1 MARTPAPSPKA
12 KAAPSAA
19 PLGIEDTLWKAADQL
34 RGNMD
39 ASEYKHV
46 VLGLIFLKYISDAF
60 EERRVT
66 IYDGTSNP
74 KSDYF
79 IAEEAERYDAREQM
93 TEDRDEYAGEGV
105 FWVPAEARWEN
116 LQAKAKDS
124 RIGVMVDS
132 AMALIEQDNPSLKGV
147 LPKNYARP
155 DLDTVRLG
163 EVIDLISGLD
173 LGGRES
179 RSKDVIGRVYEYF
192 LGRFAS
198 AEGKGGGEF
207 YTPQSIVRLLVE
219 MIEPLKGRVYD
230 PCCGSGGM
238 FVQSEKFVEA
248 HGGRIGDISV
258 YGQES
263 NATTWRL
270 AKMNLAI
277 RGIDSN
283 LGPQWGDSFRND
295 LHRDL
300 RADYILANP
309 PFNISAWGGDSLKDD
324 ARWTY
329 GVPPSGNANY
339 AWIQHFIHHLSPT
352 GVAGFVM
359 ANGSLSSNSSG
370 EGDIRQAIVGADL
383 VDCIVSLPGQLF
395 YSTQIPVCL
404 WFLSRDK
411 SGSGRFRDRRGETL
425 FIDARQL
432 GYMSSRI
439 HRALSDDDLNL
450 ITSTYHAWR
459 GQEQVKAYVDVA
471 GFAASAITMEI
482 REQGFALTPGRYV
495 GAAATGLN
503 EESNYNAIIRL
514 VDTLDKQMAEAAD
527 IDGRIREALQSIDW
541 TPADV
546 INELDE
552 KSEVTAKW
560 DLVVCHGSNAG

>member
-1 MARTPAPSPKA
+1 MPELQKKDSSMARTSTTSLNSRMRT
-12 KAAPSAA
+12 AAASAA

-60 EERRVT
+60 EEHRVT
-66 IYDGTSNP
+66 IIENA
-74 KSDYF
+74 SDPARTEYY
-79 IAEEAERYDAREQM
+79 IAEEAERYEVA
-93 TEDRDEYAGEGV
+93 EDRDEYAGEGV

-116 LQAKAKDS
+116 LQAKAKDP

-132 AMALIEQDNPSLKGV
+132 AMALIETDNPSLKGV

-173 LGGRES
+173 LGGRQS

-207 YTPQSIVRLLVE
+207 YTPQSVVRLLVE

-230 PCCGSGGM
+230 PCCGSGGL

-248 HGGRIGDISV
+248 HGGRVGDISV

-295 LHRDL
+295 LHKDL

-309 PFNISAWGGDSLKDD
+309 PFNISAWGGDSLREDV
-324 ARWTY
+324 RWQY

-370 EGDIRQAIVGADL
+370 EGEIRKAIVEGDL

-411 SGSGRFRDRRGETL
+411 SGSSRLRDRRGETL
-425 FIDARQL
+425 FIDARQM
-432 GYMSSRI
+432 GHMSSRI
-439 HRALSDDDLNL
+439 HRALSDDDLARV
-450 ITSTYHAWR
+450 TSAYHSWR
-459 GQEQVKAYVDVA
+459 ELGGTINNQSGFSKAIGLD
-471 GFAASAITMEI
+471 EI
-482 REQGFALTPGRYV
+482 RRQDYALTPGRFV
-495 GAAATGLN
+495 GT
-503 EESNYNAIIRL
+503 E
-514 VDTLDKQMAEAAD
+514 V
-527 IDGRIREALQSIDW
+527 
-541 TPADV
+541 
-546 INELDE
+546 LDE
-552 KSEVTAKW
+552 DEDTFHIRVSNLVSQLESQFEDATRIQLYIRAK
-560 DLVVCHGSNAG
+560 LESITR

>member
-12 KAAPSAA
+12 KAAASAA

-66 IYDGTSNP
+66 LYSSTADPTDS
-74 KSDYF
+74 YF
-79 IAEEAERYDAREQM
+79 IAEEAERYEV
-93 TEDRDEYAGEGV
+93 TEDRDEYLSEGV
-105 FWVPAEARWEN
+105 FWVPAEARWEK
-116 LQAKAKDS
+116 LQAKAKDP

-147 LPKNYARP
+147 LPKIYGTRDIEP
-155 DLDTVRLG
+155 IRLG
-163 EVIDLISGLD
+163 QVIDLVSSVD

-207 YTPQSIVRLLVE
+207 YTPQSVVRLLVE

-230 PCCGSGGM
+230 PCCGSGGL
-238 FVQSEKFVEA
+238 FVQSEKFVAA
-248 HGGRIGDISV
+248 HGGRVGDIAV

-277 RGIDSN
+277 RGIDAN

-309 PFNISAWGGDSLKDD
+309 PFNISAWGGDSLRDD
-324 ARWTY
+324 VRWQY
-329 GVPPSGNANY
+329 GVPPAGNANY

-370 EGDIRQAIVGADL
+370 EGEIRRAIVEVDM

-411 SGSGRFRDRRGETL
+411 SGSGRFRSRNGETL

-432 GYMSSRI
+432 GHMTSRI
-439 HRALSDDDLNL
+439 HRALSDDDLSR
-450 ITSTYHAWR
+450 ITGAYHAWR
-459 GQEQVKAYVDVA
+459 GEAVADEYTDVPGFCAAATVEQIGQH
-471 GFAASAITMEI
+471 GFV
-482 REQGFALTPGRYV
+482 LTPGRFV
-495 GAAATGLN
+495 GSESAGDDEVGI
-503 EESNYNAIIRL
+503 EERLTNLTSKLFQQIGESEAISN
-514 VDTLDKQMAEAAD
+514 V
-527 IDGRIREALQSIDW
+527 IRERL
-541 TPADV
+541 
-546 INELDE
+546 
-552 KSEVTAKW
+552 
-560 DLVVCHGSNAG
+560 AGLRYG

>member
-12 KAAPSAA
+12 KAAVSTA
-19 PLGIEDTLWKAADQL
+19 PLGFEDKLWKAADEL

-39 ASEYKHV
+39 SSEYKHI

-66 IYDGTSNP
+66 LYSSTADPTDS
-74 KSDYF
+74 YF
-79 IAEEAERYDAREQM
+79 VAEESERYEV
-93 TEDRDEYAGEGV
+93 TEDRDEYLSEGV
-105 FWVPAEARWEN
+105 FWVPAEARWES
-116 LQAKAKDS
+116 LQAKAKDP

-132 AMALIEQDNPSLKGV
+132 AMALIEQDNKSLRGV

-155 DLDTVRLG
+155 EIDAVRLG
-163 EVIDLISGLD
+163 GVIDLISGID
-173 LGGRES
+173 LGGKES

-207 YTPQSIVRLLVE
+207 YTPQSVVRLLVE
-219 MIEPLKGRVYD
+219 MIEPLRGRVYD
-230 PCCGSGGM
+230 PCCGSGGL

-248 HGGRIGDISV
+248 HGGRVGDIAV

-295 LHRDL
+295 LHKDL

-309 PFNISAWGGDSLKDD
+309 PFNISAWGGDSLRDD
-324 ARWTY
+324 VRWQY
-329 GVPPSGNANY
+329 GVPPTGNANY

-370 EGDIRQAIVGADL
+370 EGEIRKTIVEADL

-432 GYMSSRI
+432 GHMTSRI
-439 HRALSDDDLNL
+439 HRALSDDDIGQ
-450 ITSTYHAWR
+450 ITGPYHAWR
-459 GQEQVKAYVDVA
+459 GEADAGEYADVPGFLVAATVKQIRQH
-471 GFAASAITMEI
+471 GFV
-482 REQGFALTPGRYV
+482 LTPGRYV
-495 GAAATGLN
+495 GAGANDDDGHSASERITGLVSSL
-503 EESNYNAIIRL
+503 EEQFSASALLELTIRNNL
-514 VDTLDKQMAEAAD
+514 SRLQLD
-527 IDGRIREALQSIDW
+527 RTS
-541 TPADV
+541 
-546 INELDE
+546 
-552 KSEVTAKW
+552 
-560 DLVVCHGSNAG
+560 GS

>member
-66 IYDGTSNP
+66 IYDGTSDP

-79 IAEEAERYDAREQM
+79 IAEDAERYDAREQM

-116 LQAKAKDS
+116 LQAKAKDP
-124 RIGVMVDS
+124 RIGVLVDS
-132 AMALIEQDNPSLKGV
+132 AMALIETDNPSLKGV

-163 EVIDLISGLD
+163 ECIDLISKLD
-173 LGGRES
+173 LGGKES

-207 YTPQSIVRLLVE
+207 YTPQSVVRLLVE
-219 MIEPLKGRVYD
+219 MIEPLRGRVYD
-230 PCCGSGGM
+230 PCCGSGGL

-248 HGGRIGDISV
+248 HGGRVGDIAV

-263 NATTWRL
+263 NPTTWRL

-300 RADYILANP
+300 LADYILANP
-309 PFNISAWGGDSLKDD
+309 PFNISAWGGDSLRDD
-324 ARWTY
+324 VRWQY
-329 GVPPSGNANY
+329 GVPPTGNANY

-370 EGDIRQAIVGADL
+370 EGEIRRAIVEANL

-411 SGSGRFRDRRGETL
+411 SGSGCFRDRRGETL

-432 GYMSSRI
+432 GHMTSRI
-439 HRALSDDDLNL
+439 HRALSDDDIGR
-450 ITSTYHAWR
+450 ITGAYHAWR
-459 GQEQVKAYVDVA
+459 GEVEGGEYADVP
-471 GFAASAITMEI
+471 GFSASATVEHVG
-482 REQGFALTPGRYV
+482 QHGFVLTPGRYV
-495 GAAATGLN
+495 GAGVGDEDSVPAGERINRLAAT
-503 EESNYNAIIRL
+503 
-514 VDTLDKQMAEAAD
+514 
-527 IDGRIREALQSIDW
+527 
-541 TPADV
+541 
-546 INELDE
+546 LDE
-552 KSEVTAKW
+552 QFNVAAMLETAIRTNLKN
-560 DLVVCHGSNAG
+560 LQVAKTIVG

>member
-1 MARTPAPSPKA
+1 MRT
-12 KAAPSAA
+12 AAASAA

-60 EERRVT
+60 EEHRVT
-66 IYDGTSNP
+66 IIENA
-74 KSDYF
+74 SDPARTEYY
-79 IAEEAERYDAREQM
+79 IAEEAERYEVA
-93 TEDRDEYAGEGV
+93 EDRDEYAGEGV

-116 LQAKAKDS
+116 LQAKAKDP

-132 AMALIEQDNPSLKGV
+132 AMALIETDNPSLKGV

-173 LGGRES
+173 LGGRQS

-207 YTPQSIVRLLVE
+207 YTPQSVVRLLVE

-230 PCCGSGGM
+230 PCCGSGGL

-248 HGGRIGDISV
+248 HGGRVGDISV

-295 LHRDL
+295 LHKDL

-309 PFNISAWGGDSLKDD
+309 PFNISAWGGDSLREDV
-324 ARWTY
+324 RWQY

-370 EGDIRQAIVGADL
+370 EGEIRKAIVEGDL

-411 SGSGRFRDRRGETL
+411 SGSSRLRDRRGETL
-425 FIDARQL
+425 FIDARQM
-432 GYMSSRI
+432 GHMSSRI
-439 HRALSDDDLNL
+439 HRALSDDDLARV
-450 ITSTYHAWR
+450 TSAYHSWR
-459 GQEQVKAYVDVA
+459 ELGGTINNQSGFSKAIGLD
-471 GFAASAITMEI
+471 EI
-482 REQGFALTPGRYV
+482 RRQDYALTPGRFV
-495 GAAATGLN
+495 GT
-503 EESNYNAIIRL
+503 E
-514 VDTLDKQMAEAAD
+514 V
-527 IDGRIREALQSIDW
+527 
-541 TPADV
+541 
-546 INELDE
+546 LDE
-552 KSEVTAKW
+552 DEDTFHIRVSNLVSQLESQFEDATRIQLYIRAK
-560 DLVVCHGSNAG
+560 LESITR